1 MNVKNIAAISSVIAL
16 LLASVPS
23 FAADTASACH
33 CFRDR
38 AYDPARKA
46 AADEYMLATGFN
58 SLLSGHFG
66 IMKRDI
72 VMARMNGTDGDDML
86 VALYAARK
94 GGRDYG
100 ILLDK
105 RRAGASWASILLTGE
120 LPPGLSKNVS
130 VAEAAGI
137 DTVARYFGVGASD
150 VATFRRSGFSLK
162 ETALLFGLARKTGRP
177 ASEFAAMVRKARKS
191 WGEIAHEFGIE
202 PQAVGPMM
210 EGAAASAGSR
220 IENDAK

>member
-1 MNVKNIAAISSVIAL
+1 MNARVFSAIVVSVIL
-16 LLASVPS
+16 STLYIPSS

-46 AADEYMLATGFN
+46 SADEYILATGFN
-58 SLLSGHFG
+58 SLLSGRFG

-72 VMARMNGTDGDDML
+72 VMARMNGTDGDDMM

-105 RRAGASWASILLTGE
+105 RKAGTSWASILLPGE
-120 LPPGLSKNVS
+120 IPPGLTKSVS

-137 DTVARYFGVGASD
+137 DTVARYFDVGAAD
-150 VATFRRSGFSLK
+150 VAAFRKSGFSLK
-162 ETALLFGLARKTGRP
+162 ETALLFGLARKTGRT
-177 ASEFAAMVRKARKS
+177 ASEFAAMSRKARKS
-191 WGEIAHEFGIE
+191 WGEIAHELGIE

-210 EGAAASAGSR
+210 EAAGS
-220 IENDAK
+220 DH

>member
-16 LLASVPS
+16 LLASGTS
-23 FAADTASACH
+23 FAADTTSACH

-38 AYDPARKA
+38 TYDPARKA
-46 AADEYMLATGFN
+46 AADEYILATGFN

-86 VALYAARK
+86 VALYAARR

-100 ILLDK
+100 VLLD
-105 RRAGASWASILLTGE
+105 RRKAGASWQTILVQAE
-120 LPPGLSKNVS
+120 MPPGLSKSVT

-137 DTVARYFGVGASD
+137 DTIARYFGVGAAN
-150 VATFRRSGFSLK
+150 VATFRKSGFSLK
-162 ETALLFGLARKTGRP
+162 ETALLFGLASKTGRP
-177 ASEFAAMVRKARKS
+177 ASEFAAMSRKARKS
-191 WGEIAHEFGIE
+191 WGEMAHEFGIE

-210 EGAAASAGSR
+210 EGAGSTH
-220 IENDAK
+220 

>member
-1 MNVKNIAAISSVIAL
+1 MNAKTFSAIAASVF
-16 LLASVPS
+16 LLAFQIPAS
-23 FAADTASACH
+23 FAADTSACH
-33 CFRDR
+33 CFQNRT
-38 AYDPARKA
+38 YDQARKA
-46 AADEYMLATGFN
+46 SADEYILATGFN

-72 VMARMNGTDGDDML
+72 IMARMNGVDGDDML

-100 ILLDK
+100 VLLDK
-105 RRAGASWASILLTGE
+105 RNAGASWQTILVQAE
-120 LPPGLSKNVS
+120 MPPGLSKSVT

-150 VATFRRSGFSLK
+150 VATFRKSGFSLK

-177 ASEFAAMVRKARKS
+177 ASEFAGMSRKARKS
-191 WGEIAHEFGIE
+191 WGEIAHEIGVE
-202 PQAVGPMM
+202 PQAVGPM
-210 EGAAASAGSR
+210 
-220 IENDAK
+220 IEMLADQH